1 MDSILTS
8 VKKMLGIETE
18 YEHFDADIL
27 MHINSVF
34 SVLTQLG
41 VGPASGPTPRSLFF
55 PRGIFFEK
63 QIGLVLEQAYEF
75 IDIGCLFIS
84 FRQMECLS
92 EFS

>member
-1 MDSILTS
+1 MIIRDRGGLL
-8 VKKMLGIETE
+8 KMHPL
-18 YEHFDADIL
+18 
-27 MHINSVF
+27 
-34 SVLTQLG
+34 
-41 VGPASGPTPRSLFF
+41 PASPRSLFF

-63 QIGLVLEQAYEF
+63 QIELVLKQAYEF

>member
-1 MDSILTS
+1 
-8 VKKMLGIETE
+8 
-18 YEHFDADIL
+18 
-27 MHINSVF
+27 MHP
-34 SVLTQLG
+34 L
-41 VGPASGPTPRSLFF
+41 PASPRSLFF

-63 QIGLVLEQAYEF
+63 QIGLVLKQAYEF

>member
-1 MDSILTS
+1 MIIRDRGGLL
-8 VKKMLGIETE
+8 KMHPL
-18 YEHFDADIL
+18 
-27 MHINSVF
+27 
-34 SVLTQLG
+34 
-41 VGPASGPTPRSLFF
+41 PASPRSLFF

-63 QIGLVLEQAYEF
+63 QIGLMLEQAYEF